1 MPTRVVD
8 VGTNPNFQDICIA
21 IPEGSRGEYV
31 ALSHC
36 WGGRVSPLLTT
47 DTLEAFGRKLPYHEL
62 PANFRDAITITR
74 GLGIRY
80 IWIDCLCI
88 IQDSKSDWEKE
99 AKRMAHIYRDATVTV
114 SALASCKSTDGI
126 LISAPSSASSDKSVV
141 LHTSLE
147 CPDRRE
153 VVVAKATPLGEDLKT
168 MTEESP
174 LSKRG
179 WCLQEAL
186 LSPRQLYYGK
196 EQIYWHCPGGPQS
209 ALGVMNGQ
217 YFPSEQYHWIRS
229 VFFAEILRQGP
240 SLSDMRESTDDIFE
254 DYYALVEHYSR
265 RKLTFGSDKLPAF
278 SGITQRLQ
286 DVLDGDYLAGL
297 WASDLH
303 QGLVWTG
310 DGGTA
315 EHGQEYRAPS
325 WSWAVTDQPIS
336 FSQPMWSMRE
346 PGDLDMQLVE
356 QKLEF
361 TDASNQYGE
370 VKGGHIRVKGLTRP
384 MAYRSLEAESI
395 ENFEREWVASFDS
408 CGAWDESGDFMDD
421 AFRVVDDETEGLMLC
436 GIDPEYQEQGCRIT
450 HPDTDAVN
458 NEEFLVMR
466 VYMEMSQES
475 ETDGAAWC
483 LILRRQSGQEEESY
497 ARVGL
502 LDMREVDTTCF
513 STWTSRTIVL
523 V

>member
-1 MPTRVVD
+1 M
-8 VGTNPNFQDICIA
+8 CIA
-21 IPEGSRGEYV
+21 IPGGSRAEYV

-47 DTLEAFGRKLPYHEL
+47 DTLESFGRKLPYLEL
-62 PANFRDAITITR
+62 PANFRHAITITR

-126 LISAPSSASSDKSVV
+126 LVSAPSSTSLDKPVV
-141 LHTSLE
+141 LHTS
-147 CPDRRE
+147 PDDPASRE
-153 VVVAKATPLGEDLKT
+153 VVVAKASPLGEDLKT

-196 EQIYWHCPGGPQS
+196 EQIYWHCPKGPQS

-217 YFPSEQYHWIRS
+217 YFPSEQYHYIRS

-240 SLSDMRESTDDIFE
+240 SLSDMRESTDDILE

-286 DVLDGDYLAGL
+286 DVLDGEYLAGI
-297 WASDLH
+297 WAGDLH
-303 QGLVWTG
+303 QGLVWAG

-315 EHGQEYRAPS
+315 EHVREYRAPS
-325 WSWAVTDQPIS
+325 WSWAVTDQPVS

-346 PGDLDMQLVE
+346 PGELDLQLVE
-356 QKLEF
+356 QRLEF
-361 TDASNQYGE
+361 TDGSNPYGE
-370 VKGGHIRVKGLTRP
+370 VNGGYIRVRGLTRP
-384 MAYRSLEAESI
+384 MIYRPLKAESI
-395 ENFEREWVASFDS
+395 VDFNREWVASFDDY
-408 CGAWDESGDFMDD
+408 GFWDESGDFMDD
-421 AFRVVDDETEGLMLC
+421 AFRVVDNDNEGLLLC
-436 GIDPEYQEQGCRIT
+436 GIDLEYQGQNCRIT
-450 HPDTDAVN
+450 HPDTDAVS
-458 NEEFLVMR
+458 NEEFLAIR

-475 ETDGAAWC
+475 ERSGAAWC
-483 LILRRQSGQEEESY
+483 LILRRQSGQEEEAY

-502 LDMREVDTTCF
+502 LDMREVDAACF
-513 STWTSRTIVL
+513 STWTSRMLVL